1 MSGGLTIPTTTTTT
15 SSSIQSAALL
25 EKLLR
30 TDVISVTL
38 KFGFQQKP
46 FKYSLKDT
54 SNSIIEKI
62 YRDAETWLR
71 SIAVN
76 LKNLSITERYTIY
89 LFRIPTTDLTMVPI
103 VQLSDIEQNSSIELV
118 VVPVEINLNP
128 HALYRCQLNVPTNC
142 SKCSR
147 LITGIYRQGFRCR
160 KCRMTYHKDCAPFS
174 LDDCS
179 VPIDPP
185 SQTLTSQ
192 SSQMTFVYPFDFA
205 STSLSSLSTTTI
217 TTNLT
222 AKSDNTIVPIYSPST
237 NTSKE
242 NEKSVI
248 ATTIIDEGIFPACIG
263 GTCIYRRYLF
273 RLTPNTLKL
282 TTNLS
287 TISLPKQ
294 QIRQL
299 NDIDIV
305 FPLSDINDLVLTHF
319 IVERDHIFE
328 IYFHGKFTLYV
339 GKKSDSDDLQMQTAQ
354 FYSSIRDQW
363 EALANGSSTQSQLL
377 TSISTTQISTPI
389 IDKEKTSDLRR
400 KQSIYRRPPCGTGN
414 EDKDLHD
421 LYTFT
426 GEKIGEGQFG
436 RVIGAIRKSTN
447 RKVAIKCIEKANCS
461 EEDIRRTNEEIDYLY
476 KFNHVNIL
484 KLEAYFERGDAVYII
499 TERMETDMCKYIMES
514 SNKWLDENMSKML
527 IYQVI
532 IALRYLHSNNCGHL
546 DVKCE
551 NILISFLKPIPP
563 NNNNNNN
570 DNNRSHQIT
579 KYKNDLPLVKLADFG
594 YSRIIGEHSFRKT
607 RVGTKVYCAPEI
619 YRSKEGYNRLVDMW
633 SVGIVLYAALSG
645 TLPYDEKDVHRAE
658 EIVRDK
664 KLMFSHQRW
673 KDITDEAI
681 DLISNKL
688 LVVQANT
695 RIRSS
700 EALFHAWFTDFHLYK
715 KLREIEKRI
724 EYDFSIKQQQLS
736 SSSTWLT
743 GEREDP
749 AWMEY
754 KSMYEKSNE

>member
-1 MSGGLTIPTTTTTT
+1 INNMLRGPAVIGKPPST
-15 SSSIQSAALL
+15 QSADQL

-46 FKYSLKDT
+46 FKYSLNDT
-54 SNSIIEKI
+54 SYLIIEKI

-71 SIAVN
+71 SIGIN
-76 LKNLSITERYTIY
+76 LKNLPTAERYTLY

-103 VQLSDIEQNSSIELV
+103 VQLSDIEQNSSIELII
-118 VVPVEINLNP
+118 VPVEVNLNP
-128 HALYRCQLNVPTNC
+128 HALYRCQLNVPTN
-142 SKCSR
+142 
-147 LITGIYRQGFRCR
+147 Y
-160 KCRMTYHKDCAPFS
+160 
-174 LDDCS
+174 
-179 VPIDPP
+179 
-185 SQTLTSQ
+185 
-192 SSQMTFVYPFDFA
+192 
-205 STSLSSLSTTTI
+205 
-217 TTNLT
+217 
-222 AKSDNTIVPIYSPST
+222 
-237 NTSKE
+237 
-242 NEKSVI
+242 
-248 ATTIIDEGIFPACIG
+248 
-263 GTCIYRRYLF
+263 
-273 RLTPNTLKL
+273 TLKL
-282 TTNLS
+282 ATNFSAISSPGQPARQS
-287 TISLPKQ
+287 T
-294 QIRQL
+294 
-299 NDIDIV
+299 DVDIV
-305 FPLSDINDLVLTHF
+305 FPLGDINDLILTHF
-319 IVERDHIFE
+319 VDERDHIFE
-328 IYFHGKFTLYV
+328 IYFQNKFALCV

-363 EALANGSSTQSQLL
+363 ESLASGPSSHSQPASTIATTPPTPA
-377 TSISTTQISTPI
+377 TSVTT
-389 IDKEKTSDLRR
+389 KAAGDLRR
-400 KQSIYRRPPCGTGN
+400 KRSIYRRPPCGIDN
-414 EDKDLHD
+414 EDKDLHE

-436 RVIGAIRKSTN
+436 RVVGAIRKSTN

-514 SNKWLDENMSKML
+514 QNKWLDENMSKML

-551 NILISFLKPIPP
+551 NILISFLKPIPA
-563 NNNNNNN
+563 NSNTG
-570 DNNRSHQIT
+570 RSNQT
-579 KYKNDLPLVKLADFG
+579 KYKHDLPLVKLADFG

-658 EIVRDK
+658 EIVRNR
-664 KLMFSHQRW
+664 KLFFSQSRW

-695 RIRSS
+695 RIRST

-715 KLREIEKRI
+715 KLREIEART
-724 EYDFSIKQQQLS
+724 EYDLASKQQQLTS
-736 SSSTWLT
+736 TVTWLT

-754 KSMYEKSNE
+754 KSMYDKSNE

>member
-1 MSGGLTIPTTTTTT
+1 MAMR
-15 SSSIQSAALL
+15 SAPSQPVTQL
-25 EKLLR
+25 ENFLR
-30 TDVISVTL
+30 TDVICVTL

-46 FKYSLKDT
+46 FKYPMNDSSCST
-54 SNSIIEKI
+54 IEKI
-62 YRDAETWLR
+62 YRDAENWLR
-71 SIAVN
+71 SILSN
-76 LKNLSITERYTIY
+76 TKNLQLVERYTLY
-89 LFRIPTTDLTMVPI
+89 LFRIPSSDLTMVPI
-103 VQLSDIEQNSSIELV
+103 AQLSDLEQNSLIELV
-118 VVPVEINLNP
+118 VVPVEINQNP

-160 KCRMTYHKDCAPFS
+160 KCRMTYHKDCAPFL

-179 VPIDPP
+179 VLTDPP
-185 SQTLTSQ
+185 SPTRKS
-192 SSQMTFVYPFDFA
+192 A
-205 STSLSSLSTTTI
+205 STSLSFVNPFVQPPVTSANSTLTPGTKTI
-217 TTNLT
+217 
-222 AKSDNTIVPIYSPST
+222 PIYSPSS

-242 NEKSVI
+242 TEQSAM
-248 ATTIIDEGIFPACIG
+248 ATTIIDEGIFPACISG
-263 GTCIYRRYLF
+263 RDIYQRYLF
-273 RLTPNTLKL
+273 RLTRTSLTL
-282 TTNLS
+282 TTTLS
-287 TISLPKQ
+287 NSSSPQEQ
-294 QIRQL
+294 QTRQASETDTL
-299 NDIDIV
+299 IPLAEINDII
-305 FPLSDINDLVLTHF
+305 LTHF
-319 IVERDHIFE
+319 IDDRDHIFE
-328 IYFHGKFTLYV
+328 IHFQGKFVLCV

-363 EALANGSSTQSQLL
+363 EALATTTQPAPPSA
-377 TSISTTQISTPI
+377 TVPVPTASTTNSRSNGNL
-389 IDKEKTSDLRR
+389 KRR
-400 KQSIYRRPPCGTGN
+400 QSIYRRPPQGTDN
-414 EDKDLHD
+414 EDKDLHE

-436 RVIGAIRKSTN
+436 RVVGAIRKSTN

-461 EEDIRRTNEEIDYLY
+461 EEDIRRTNEEIDHLY

-514 SNKWLDENMSKML
+514 SNKWLDENMCKML

-551 NILISFLKPIPP
+551 NILISFLKPVPSSSTNKTQTI
-563 NNNNNNN
+563 
-570 DNNRSHQIT
+570 
-579 KYKNDLPLVKLADFG
+579 KYKTELPLVKLADFG

-645 TLPYDEKDVHRAE
+645 TLPYDEKDVPRAE
-658 EIVRDK
+658 EIVRNK
-664 KLMFSHQRW
+664 KLMYSNQRW
-673 KDITDEAI
+673 RDVTDEAI

-688 LVVQANT
+688 LVVQPLT
-695 RIRSS
+695 RIRST

-715 KLREIEKRI
+715 NLREVEKRTG
-724 EYDFSIKQQQLS
+724 YDFSTKQQQLPS
-736 SSSTWLT
+736 SSNWLT

-749 AWMEY
+749 VWTEF
-754 KSMYEKSNE
+754 KSMYERSTE

>member
-1 MSGGLTIPTTTTTT
+1 MATR
-15 SSSIQSAALL
+15 SAPPQPVTQL
-25 EKLLR
+25 ENFLR
-30 TDVISVTL
+30 TDVICVTL

-46 FKYSLKDT
+46 FKYPMNDT
-54 SNSIIEKI
+54 SCSTIEKI
-62 YRDAETWLR
+62 YRDAENWLR
-71 SIAVN
+71 SILSN
-76 LKNLSITERYTIY
+76 TKNLQLVERYTLY
-89 LFRIPTTDLTMVPI
+89 LFRIPSSDLTMVPI
-103 VQLSDIEQNSSIELV
+103 AQLSDLEQNSLIELV
-118 VVPVEINLNP
+118 VVPVEINQNP

-160 KCRMTYHKDCAPFS
+160 KCRMTYHKDCAPFL

-179 VPIDPP
+179 VLTDPP
-185 SQTLTSQ
+185 SPTRKS
-192 SSQMTFVYPFDFA
+192 P
-205 STSLSSLSTTTI
+205 STSLSFVNPFVQPPVTSANST
-217 TTNLT
+217 LT
-222 AKSDNTIVPIYSPST
+222 PDTKTVPIYSPSS

-242 NEKSVI
+242 TEQSAM
-248 ATTIIDEGIFPACIG
+248 ATTIIDEGIFPACISG
-263 GTCIYRRYLF
+263 RDIYQRYLF
-273 RLTPNTLKL
+273 RLTRTSLTL
-282 TTNLS
+282 TTTLS
-287 TISLPKQ
+287 NSSSPQPQ
-294 QIRQL
+294 QTRQASETDTL
-299 NDIDIV
+299 IPLAEINDII
-305 FPLSDINDLVLTHF
+305 LTHF
-319 IVERDHIFE
+319 IDDRDHVFE
-328 IYFHGKFTLYV
+328 IHFQGKFVLCV

-363 EALANGSSTQSQLL
+363 EALAT
-377 TSISTTQISTPI
+377 TTQPAPPTATIPVPTASTANS
-389 IDKEKTSDLRR
+389 KSNGNLKRR
-400 KQSIYRRPPCGTGN
+400 QSIYRRPPQGTDN
-414 EDKDLHD
+414 EDKDLHE

-436 RVIGAIRKSTN
+436 RVVGAIRKSTN

-461 EEDIRRTNEEIDYLY
+461 EEDIRRTNEEIDHLY

-514 SNKWLDENMSKML
+514 SNKWLDENMCKML

-551 NILISFLKPIPP
+551 NILISFLKPVPP
-563 NNNNNNN
+563 SSTNKT
-570 DNNRSHQIT
+570 QTI
-579 KYKNDLPLVKLADFG
+579 KYKTELPLVKLADFG

-645 TLPYDEKDVHRAE
+645 TLPYDEKDVPRAE
-658 EIVRDK
+658 EIVRNK
-664 KLMFSHQRW
+664 KLMYSNQRW
-673 KDITDEAI
+673 RDVTDEAI

-688 LVVQANT
+688 LVVQPLT
-695 RIRSS
+695 RIRST

-715 KLREIEKRI
+715 NLREVEKRTG
-724 EYDFSIKQQQLS
+724 YDFSMKQQQLPS
-736 SSSTWLT
+736 SSSWLT

-749 AWMEY
+749 VWTEF
-754 KSMYEKSNE
+754 KSMYERSTE

>member
-1 MSGGLTIPTTTTTT
+1 MSGGPTTPIA
-15 SSSIQSAALL
+15 SSSVQSAALL

-46 FKYSLKDT
+46 FKYPLKDA
-54 SNSIIEKI
+54 SSSIIEKI

-71 SIAVN
+71 SIAIN
-76 LKNLSITERYTIY
+76 SKTLLTTERYTIY

-118 VVPVEINLNP
+118 IVPVEVNLNP

-185 SQTLTSQ
+185 SQTPTSQ
-192 SSQMTFVYPFDFA
+192 PQQVTFVYPFDFA
-205 STSLSSLSTTTI
+205 STLSI
-217 TTNLT
+217 NLA
-222 AKSDNTIVPIYSPST
+222 AKSDNTSVPIYSPSS
-237 NTSKE
+237 NTAKE
-242 NEKSVI
+242 NEKSVV

-263 GTCIYRRYLF
+263 GTYIYRRYLF

-287 TISLPKQ
+287 PISSLRQ
-294 QIRQL
+294 QTRQL
-299 NDIDIV
+299 TDVDIV
-305 FPLSDINDLVLTHF
+305 FPLTDINDLVLTHF
-319 IVERDHIFE
+319 KEERDYIFE
-328 IYFHGKFTLYV
+328 ICFQGKFVLCV
-339 GKKSDSDDLQMQTAQ
+339 GKKSDADDLQMQTAQ

-363 EALANGSSTQSQLL
+363 EALANGSSSQSQLS
-377 TSISTTQISTPI
+377 TSISTTQISPLI
-389 IDKEKTSDLRR
+389 VDKEKPSDLKR
-400 KQSIYRRPPCGTGN
+400 KPSFFRRPPCGTGN

-447 RKVAIKCIEKANCS
+447 RKVAIKCIEKSNCS
-461 EEDIRRTNEEIDYLY
+461 EDDIRRTNEEIIHLY
-476 KFNHVNIL
+476 KFTHVNIL
-484 KLEAYFERGDAVYII
+484 KLEAYFEREDAVYII

-514 SNKWLDENMSKML
+514 PNKWLDENMSKML
-527 IYQVI
+527 LYQVI
-532 IALRYLHSNNCGHL
+532 IALRYLHANNCGHL

-551 NILISFLKPIPP
+551 NILISFLKPIPV
-563 NNNNNNN
+563 NNNRPN
-570 DNNRSHQIT
+570 QTI
-579 KYKNDLPLVKLADFG
+579 KYKHDLPLVKLADFG

-658 EIVRDK
+658 EIVRNK
-664 KLMFSHQRW
+664 KLMFSHPRW

-695 RIRSS
+695 RIRST

-715 KLREIEKRI
+715 KLREIEKRT
-724 EYDFSIKQQQLS
+724 EYDFSIKQQQLP

>member
-1 MSGGLTIPTTTTTT
+1 MLRGSAVIGKPPST
-15 SSSIQSAALL
+15 QSADLL

-46 FKYSLKDT
+46 FKYSLNDT
-54 SNSIIEKI
+54 SYLIIEKI

-71 SIAVN
+71 SIGIN
-76 LKNLSITERYTIY
+76 LKNLPTVERYTLY

-118 VVPVEINLNP
+118 IVPVEVNLNP

-174 LDDCS
+174 LDDCL
-179 VPIDPP
+179 VPIELP
-185 SQTLTSQ
+185 SQAP
-192 SSQMTFVYPFDFA
+192 SSQVPQVTFVYPFDFA
-205 STSLSSLSTTTI
+205 STSS
-217 TTNLT
+217 TNLSV
-222 AKSDNTIVPIYSPST
+222 KSDNTSVPIYSPSS

-242 NEKSVI
+242 NEQSVV

-263 GTCIYRRYLF
+263 GTSIYRRYLF
-273 RLTPNTLKL
+273 RLTPNALKL

-287 TISLPKQ
+287 AIFSP
-294 QIRQL
+294 RQSTRQSA
-299 NDIDIV
+299 DVDIV
-305 FPLSDINDLVLTHF
+305 FPLGDLNDLILTHF
-319 IVERDHIFE
+319 VDERDHIFE
-328 IYFHGKFTLYV
+328 IYFQNKFALCV

-363 EALANGSSTQSQLL
+363 ESLASGSSSHSQP
-377 TSISTTQISTPI
+377 TSPIATTSTPVTSVTT
-389 IDKEKTSDLRR
+389 KVASDLRR
-400 KQSIYRRPPCGTGN
+400 KRSIYRRPPCGIDN
-414 EDKDLHD
+414 EDKDLHE

-436 RVIGAIRKSTN
+436 RVVGAIRTSTN

-461 EEDIRRTNEEIDYLY
+461 EEDIRRTNEEIDHLY

-514 SNKWLDENMSKML
+514 QNKWLDENMSKML

-551 NILISFLKPIPP
+551 NILISFLKPIPA
-563 NNNNNNN
+563 NSNTG
-570 DNNRSHQIT
+570 RSNQT
-579 KYKNDLPLVKLADFG
+579 KYKHDLPLAKLADFG

-619 YRSKEGYNRLVDMW
+619 YHSKEGYNRLVDMW

-658 EIVRDK
+658 EIVRNR
-664 KLMFSHQRW
+664 KLLFSQPRW

-688 LVVQANT
+688 LIVQANT
-695 RIRSS
+695 RIRST

-715 KLREIEKRI
+715 KLREIEARI
-724 EYDFSIKQQQLS
+724 EYDLSSKQQPLPS
-736 SSSTWLT
+736 TVTWLT
-743 GEREDP
+743 EEREDA

-754 KSMYEKSNE
+754 KSMYDKSNE

>member
-1 MSGGLTIPTTTTTT
+1 MSGGPTTPTA

-46 FKYSLKDT
+46 FKYPLKDA
-54 SNSIIEKI
+54 SSSIIEKI

-71 SIAVN
+71 SIAIN
-76 LKNLSITERYTIY
+76 SKTLLMTERYTIY

-118 VVPVEINLNP
+118 VVPVEVNLNP

-185 SQTLTSQ
+185 SQTPISQ
-192 SSQMTFVYPFDFA
+192 PPQVTFVYPFDFA
-205 STSLSSLSTTTI
+205 STSS
-217 TTNLT
+217 TNLA
-222 AKSDNTIVPIYSPST
+222 AKSDNTSVPIYSPSS

-242 NEKSVI
+242 NEKSVV
-248 ATTIIDEGIFPACIG
+248 ATTIIDEGIFPACIS
-263 GTCIYRRYLF
+263 GTYIYRRYLF
-273 RLTPNTLKL
+273 RLTPNALKL

-287 TISLPKQ
+287 TMSSLRQ
-294 QIRQL
+294 QTRQST
-299 NDIDIV
+299 DIDIV
-305 FPLSDINDLVLTHF
+305 FPLADINDLVLTHF
-319 IVERDHIFE
+319 IDERDYIFE
-328 IYFHGKFTLYV
+328 IYFQGKFALCV

-363 EALANGSSTQSQLL
+363 EALANGSSSQPQLS
-377 TSISTTQISTPI
+377 TSISTTQISIPI
-389 IDKEKTSDLRR
+389 VDKEKPNDLRR
-400 KQSIYRRPPCGTGN
+400 KQSIYRRPPCGKGN

-436 RVIGAIRKSTN
+436 RVVGAIRKSTN

-461 EEDIRRTNEEIDYLY
+461 EEDIRRTNEEIDHLY

-563 NNNNNNN
+563 NNNNN
-570 DNNRSHQIT
+570 RSHQSI
-579 KYKNDLPLVKLADFG
+579 YKNDLPLVKLADFG

-633 SVGIVLYAALSG
+633 SVGIVLYAALTG

-658 EIVRDK
+658 EIVRNK
-664 KLMFSHQRW
+664 KLLFSHQRW

-715 KLREIEKRI
+715 KLREIENRT
-724 EYDFSIKQQQLS
+724 EYDFSTKHQQLP

-743 GEREDP
+743 GEREDS

-754 KSMYEKSNE
+754 KSMYEKSNEQ